1 MRLRISLLACLL
13 VLSFAAN
20 AGSMRCGRYI
30 ISEGASQ
37 YEVVTKCGEPAYQQW
52 IEEPVTVVTTGQA
65 QIRTS
70 TDGNPVRQEDIAVQE
85 LAPLYRDIE
94 RWTYNQGSGKLLR
107 EVDFLNGEVI
117 RIKTGGRAP

>member
-1 MRLRISLLACLL
+1 MRFPISVLLLMA
-13 VLSFAAN
+13 SFAAT
-20 AGSMRCGRYI
+20 AGSMRCDRSI
-30 ISEGASQ
+30 ISEGSSQ
-37 YEVVTKCGEPAYQQW
+37 YEVLAKCGEPAYQQW
-52 IEEPVTVVTTGQA
+52 IEEPVTVVTTTQA

-85 LAPLYRDIE
+85 LAPLYRNIE